1 MSMQKASNGAI
12 STSDAHVANSIE
24 LLLGREHPDIFY
36 LKRPEIA
43 GVISK
48 ALSETYRL
56 QPNDPV
62 QFFSRFLLNHTKVVN
77 S

>member
-12 STSDAHVANSIE
+12 SSSDAHVANSIE
-24 LLLGREHPDIFY
+24 LLLGKEHHDIFY
-36 LKRPEIA
+36 LKRPDISN
-43 GVISK
+43 VLSK

-62 QFFSRFLLNHTKVVN
+62 QFFSKFLLNHTKIVN
-77 S
+77 A